1 MFAAAALP
9 SRFHG
14 AAFRSL
20 LLAAINANDAEK
32 TAKFAAGFSKLL
44 PDGSCSMTTQ
54 EERDSEPLP
63 PSGAEVL
70 GRLLQV
76 EDLTE
81 WLAALEG
88 GGPLGETLQHRCAVH
103 ASRHFREVERALSK
117 ALSSSLPVEDAATVR
132 QQALQRLARCP
143 EPLRT
148 ELWLRRL
155 EEGASPQS
163 DALGCVDLR
172 SGLLA
177 AARQGRPRAALRY
190 LRRLMGP
197 LQALREEQSTA
208 GLLDQISLIFL
219 ACERGGESSL
229 AEQWLQRIRAAGHA
243 PTAEHF
249 WYSMKAFAKKG
260 LSRDAERC
268 FREMLRCR
276 LQATEMECTMM
287 IRASGKLGDS
297 QRALAWL
304 TRMHAVQLTVD
315 VFAYNAV
322 LGAYSMEGDFRSAL
336 NLVKAMES
344 GILHSIRPD
353 AASYAAAANA
363 CTSSESRR
371 RHHLADLAEQLVERS
386 RSAMM
391 EVDGAVYRRLLR
403 HSARQGD
410 AERVGRLLSRMAALC
425 TDPGPSAILE
435 ALSACSTAPF
445 LGSAGNLLEKHP
457 RGALLLARPF
467 VELGDWRRV
476 QRLGRDTETATAMQ
490 GDTVSVWPMLRL
502 MALAEAVPR
511 KRQKCLEAAADFL
524 LAGGQLSA
532 KDDNPCSAAAVLL
545 RRGLGGRAV
554 SHRHRNAAGHSPL
567 RSFRQSH
574 LGCASRVSAAL
585 DAEDPKQAEVWLR
598 RWMQIVAC
606 LPRLTEVSTADSTGP
621 RRRRIVSWRDH
632 EVSPLMRRQEDVR
645 RSMQD
650 RGNTGKPSPQ
660 QRYRESAEE
669 RGLAAAA
676 RLAAAVAAATSHHPA
691 PAVQAHAS
699 AENFRLRRHS
709 TGCRTAP
716 GQPTPSVRQAW
727 TDDRQDAKERP
738 REGPQPEM
746 RARETRQPRVAPG
759 EVAPRV
765 DTSPLRPRLARAQ
778 SARRPTRPS
787 APARARSADPRRRQ
801 EGAFGGFVPERREE
815 ADPSLLEDLAKAEKP
830 RPSGPVGIPSP
841 RLHGAQAAGARRSTG
856 QILTATV
863 AAVASRRASTGSMS
877 IMDQQPTPFRSLS
890 SKIFSGSYSVAKF
903 LGRGASA
910 SVWEAVRSDNEQ
922 RVAVK
927 VFDQGQRDKRQAH
940 REMKVLS
947 RVRHPRIVEAFEVI
961 ETPRYAQLVCE
972 AEAFDDFG
980 FQMLEAVRHSVS
992 ERTSVVVA
1000 SAAEGVK
1007 RAREKIG
1014 RPANAIEFEAQL
1026 ESRAKSTRTL
1036 AGIVEMHK
1044 SWVQSI
1050 SAGNKEG
1057 PRVVS
1062 GDHELGFKEMFLQ
1075 SRALEYSMEVIVSE
1089 PSLREQYVDPPNPDD
1104 KTSAIACLYE
1114 LFSKTL
1120 AFPASQWQGLIRV
1133 AMTEGLPREEQAT
1146 WLTTAITAMKADWCL
1161 VASTSFATRQG
1172 NSWATPGRLQGCLS
1186 MSLPQRPLA
1195 HRQAETGKG
1204 RPGCRQTNG
1213 PVFGGL
1219 LVRKACLCFIFL
1231 VLSTMGPILF
1241 DWVKRGNS
1249 GSFPFSVPALVFNA
1263 WAIDAFVGFCWAVTQ
1278 GSKSVQL
1285 LWRPDMVWRF
1295 FITTSLFVAGD
1306 MLSFMSIEHLDV
1318 GTFSLVGK
1326 ALAIILTVLL
1336 SRLVLKKGQSL
1347 QQYSLVAAVAVA
1359 TMFFCQSEVQARQAT
1374 NLAKV
1379 LRSPTQASMSWYLG
1393 LAERSTAVF
1402 LTSFAA
1408 VLQEQL
1414 LTNRPGIPFMVQQS
1428 WMSLAAMTLSLL
1440 TLRFVHGLPF
1450 SALTEGFGHWR
1461 VLVLLFSY
1469 VASGLTTALMVKKL
1483 GAIAKSLCVPI
1494 YLGFCYAY
1502 AVYTGSASLTLQ
1514 VLAAWTA
1521 STACILLYAIS
1532 KIKAPQSEVL
1542 NERAKRAEQPTPSA
1556 ASPMDPSP
1564 ESTSL
1569 ERQRSEDP
1577 ANTCETAFGRGVA
1590 LPLTPSSAETVNDT
1604 DASADGSESKRESEE
1619 VLYTERKELA
1629 LRAEFLKQELKQL
1642 EATDAEEATKKRID
1656 TSAQLLRTYDAVR
1669 QNLQTSQAQRDEV
1682 RHLREQE
1689 LLALQQQIQA
1699 RMVGL
1704 QSFAD
1709 SCTSQQR
1716 DLEGELNQSQDS
1728 IKLQLQHMDEVR
1740 AGIDKEI
1747 DELDERKR
1755 QLRIE
1760 LDTVSRQLDEARMKQ
1775 KQHMESCDR
1784 QRAEF
1789 YHTKAALKEKL
1800 DAANTDG
1807 AAKAKEKELLDQ
1819 TRQLIE
1825 ETSVALQATVRE
1837 QTEELKQKQAEFQ
1850 SHFKLLLLDHLRYA
1864 EGRAKDLQAEAQ
1876 KAVASQDP
1884 GAKEAARAAAQGAA
1898 DALDEL
1904 CKDIDFLGDSSVKA
1918 QLENLRVA
1926 HSATLA
1932 LLGAPASAAS
1942 APATA
1947 TASSAAAEAPYPSQS
1962 AAQSSQQVPII

>member
-1 MFAAAALP
+1 MK
-9 SRFHG
+9 RG
-14 AAFRSL
+14 AGNV
-20 LLAAINANDAEK
+20 I
-32 TAKFAAGFSKLL
+32 
-44 PDGSCSMTTQ
+44 
-54 EERDSEPLP
+54 
-63 PSGAEVL
+63 VL
-70 GRLLQV
+70 KSSI
-76 EDLTE
+76 
-81 WLAALEG
+81 
-88 GGPLGETLQHRCAVH
+88 AV
-103 ASRHFREVERALSK
+103 
-117 ALSSSLPVEDAATVR
+117 
-132 QQALQRLARCP
+132 Q
-143 EPLRT
+143 
-148 ELWLRRL
+148 
-155 EEGASPQS
+155 EGASTQS
-163 DALGCVDLR
+163 NAIGCIDLR

-208 GLLDQISLIFL
+208 GLLDQISLVFL

-229 AEQWLQRIRAAGHA
+229 AEQWLHRIRAAGHA

-268 FREMLRCR
+268 FREMLRCC
-276 LQATEMECTMM
+276 LQATAMECTMM
-287 IRASGKLGDS
+287 IRASGKSGDS

-304 TRMHAVQLTVD
+304 MRMHGAQLTVD

-344 GILHSIRPD
+344 GFLHSIKPD

-363 CTSSESRR
+363 CTSSETRR

-391 EVDGAVYRRLLR
+391 EVDGAVYRKLLR
-403 HSARQGD
+403 HGARQGD

-445 LGSAGNLLEKHP
+445 LGLAGNLLEKHP

-476 QRLGRDTETATAMQ
+476 QRLGRDTGTAMAVLQ
-490 GDTVSVWPMLRL
+490 GDTVCVWPMLRL
-502 MALAEAVPR
+502 MALSEAVPR
-511 KRQKCLEAAADFL
+511 RRQKCLEAAADFL

-532 KDDNPCSAAAVLL
+532 KDENPCSAAAVLL

-567 RSFRQSH
+567 RSSRQSH

-598 RWMQIVAC
+598 RWMQLAC
-606 LPRLTEVSTADSTGP
+606 LPRLTEVSAADRTGP
-621 RRRRIVSWRDH
+621 RRRAIVSWRDH
-632 EVSPLMRRQEDVR
+632 EVSPLMRRQEEVR

-738 REGPQPEM
+738 REGPQSEM

-759 EVAPRV
+759 EVAPRI

-815 ADPSLLEDLAKAEKP
+815 ADPSLMEDVAKPEKP
-830 RPSGPVGIPSP
+830 RPSGPAGIPSP

-972 AEAFDDFG
+972 VGEKAEAIKHSER
-980 FQMLEAVRHSVS
+980 FQRLQ

-1036 AGIVEMHK
+1036 ASIVEMHK

-1075 SRALEYSMEVIVSE
+1075 SRALEYSME
-1089 PSLREQYVDPPNPDD
+1089 
-1104 KTSAIACLYE
+1104 
-1114 LFSKTL
+1114 
-1120 AFPASQWQGLIRV
+1120 
-1133 AMTEGLPREEQAT
+1133 
-1146 WLTTAITAMKADWCL
+1146 
-1161 VASTSFATRQG
+1161 
-1172 NSWATPGRLQGCLS
+1172 
-1186 MSLPQRPLA
+1186 
-1195 HRQAETGKG
+1195 
-1204 RPGCRQTNG
+1204 
-1213 PVFGGL
+1213 
-1219 LVRKACLCFIFL
+1219 
-1231 VLSTMGPILF
+1231 
-1241 DWVKRGNS
+1241 
-1249 GSFPFSVPALVFNA
+1249 
-1263 WAIDAFVGFCWAVTQ
+1263 
-1278 GSKSVQL
+1278 
-1285 LWRPDMVWRF
+1285 
-1295 FITTSLFVAGD
+1295 
-1306 MLSFMSIEHLDV
+1306 
-1318 GTFSLVGK
+1318 
-1326 ALAIILTVLL
+1326 
-1336 SRLVLKKGQSL
+1336 
-1347 QQYSLVAAVAVA
+1347 
-1359 TMFFCQSEVQARQAT
+1359 
-1374 NLAKV
+1374 
-1379 LRSPTQASMSWYLG
+1379 
-1393 LAERSTAVF
+1393 
-1402 LTSFAA
+1402 
-1408 VLQEQL
+1408 
-1414 LTNRPGIPFMVQQS
+1414 
-1428 WMSLAAMTLSLL
+1428 
-1440 TLRFVHGLPF
+1440 
-1450 SALTEGFGHWR
+1450 
-1461 VLVLLFSY
+1461 
-1469 VASGLTTALMVKKL
+1469 
-1483 GAIAKSLCVPI
+1483 
-1494 YLGFCYAY
+1494 
-1502 AVYTGSASLTLQ
+1502 
-1514 VLAAWTA
+1514 
-1521 STACILLYAIS
+1521 
-1532 KIKAPQSEVL
+1532 
-1542 NERAKRAEQPTPSA
+1542 
-1556 ASPMDPSP
+1556 
-1564 ESTSL
+1564 
-1569 ERQRSEDP
+1569 
-1577 ANTCETAFGRGVA
+1577 
-1590 LPLTPSSAETVNDT
+1590 
-1604 DASADGSESKRESEE
+1604 
-1619 VLYTERKELA
+1619 
-1629 LRAEFLKQELKQL
+1629 
-1642 EATDAEEATKKRID
+1642 
-1656 TSAQLLRTYDAVR
+1656 
-1669 QNLQTSQAQRDEV
+1669 
-1682 RHLREQE
+1682 
-1689 LLALQQQIQA
+1689 
-1699 RMVGL
+1699 
-1704 QSFAD
+1704 
-1709 SCTSQQR
+1709 
-1716 DLEGELNQSQDS
+1716 
-1728 IKLQLQHMDEVR
+1728 
-1740 AGIDKEI
+1740 
-1747 DELDERKR
+1747 
-1755 QLRIE
+1755 
-1760 LDTVSRQLDEARMKQ
+1760 
-1775 KQHMESCDR
+1775 
-1784 QRAEF
+1784 
-1789 YHTKAALKEKL
+1789 
-1800 DAANTDG
+1800 
-1807 AAKAKEKELLDQ
+1807 
-1819 TRQLIE
+1819 
-1825 ETSVALQATVRE
+1825 
-1837 QTEELKQKQAEFQ
+1837 
-1850 SHFKLLLLDHLRYA
+1850 
-1864 EGRAKDLQAEAQ
+1864 
-1876 KAVASQDP
+1876 
-1884 GAKEAARAAAQGAA
+1884 
-1898 DALDEL
+1898 
-1904 CKDIDFLGDSSVKA
+1904 
-1918 QLENLRVA
+1918 
-1926 HSATLA
+1926 
-1932 LLGAPASAAS
+1932 
-1942 APATA
+1942 
-1947 TASSAAAEAPYPSQS
+1947 
-1962 AAQSSQQVPII
+1962 